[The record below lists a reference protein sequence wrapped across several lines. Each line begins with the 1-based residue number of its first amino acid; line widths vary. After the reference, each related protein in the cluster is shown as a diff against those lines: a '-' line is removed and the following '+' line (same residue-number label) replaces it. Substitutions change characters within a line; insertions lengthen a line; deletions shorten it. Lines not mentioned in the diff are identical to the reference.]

1 MCVCFESYQEEGS
14 KKWRNSVK
22 LVRINNFISGI
33 IPSIVVFIIE
43 ALISPLM
50 EFVRKLGISKSKKL
64 IVEIEIGVV
73 FVMGFSSET
82 NP

>member
-1 MCVCFESYQEEGS
+1 M
-14 KKWRNSVK
+14 
-22 LVRINNFISGI
+22 RINNFISGI

-73 FVMGFSSET
+73 FVMSFSSET
-82 NP
+82 NS